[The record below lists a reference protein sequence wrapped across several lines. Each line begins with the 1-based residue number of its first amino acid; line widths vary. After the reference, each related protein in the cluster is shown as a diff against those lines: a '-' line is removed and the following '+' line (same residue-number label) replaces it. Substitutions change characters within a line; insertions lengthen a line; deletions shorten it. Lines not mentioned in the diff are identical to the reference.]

1 MRRFKVNRYRN
12 FGNSNAGGGNNR
24 NTGTAP
30 SRRVQV
36 AQTSARNVEPQPSQH
51 KQAET
56 SQPSAD
62 VQRIKNIV
70 AEVVREELDKLRIS
84 LNSTIETKIR
94 YHIDQRLGLI
104 ANGDQLTTRGNNS
117 FTIAEDSEHGDKSFM
132 FKSNGDAVA
141 LITSAGVLYCRNI
154 WLNGI
159 NVIDA
164 LNKVFQ
170 QQQSG
175 SSDYVRHSDL
185 KNGTYV
191 MNIEEITTTMETIQT
206 ERAEEWNSPL
216 AVLAPNMT
224 ASQSVLIKLGK
235 SGNDSNFG
243 YIAYNWQG
251 SLNPD
256 NFISIGHRGYNH
268 LYRFYPDRCE
278 YFNGLAINMTDATK
292 PALRLLNSSTG
303 SVSMYVGKE
312 LTDGNCGGIQWN
324 HSSDG
329 NIDLKN
335 YLSLMMYGVG
345 DLVTCYSNK
354 VEILKAL
361 TLRGDVLAYGN
372 TTMMGA
378 VTITKDTSID
388 GHLYLNNTI
397 KTPLVMYNTAT
408 NGGDKWIRIG
418 VNDEAKNNLD
428 FGFKYVGS
436 GSDDNCAV
444 IKIGGVDVLRC
455 YYNRTEILTAR
466 LSVNGDTTITGRL
479 NVVSDNDFPIKATVP
494 TLANG
499 TRCMIGITDQTKT
512 ATMGLSKT
520 AKGAYQAYF
529 KLLGEWAQLTVDATT
544 ITADGK
550 FETTKTTPA
559 DAFGPNLQNMIF
571 QLIYPIGSIYINYDK
586 TGFYMFEDRVIRLN
600 KFGCVFELLPS
611 GMFLRNQAYSIVEE
625 IDTGVVRFTEY
636 DTIGWTG
643 GEAYH
648 TLTIDEMPSHTH
660 VIDMHESG
668 KEAAGFG
675 AAVSPYFGD
684 RIMVRG
690 EPRNSTFSTGGGQ
703 AHNNLPPF
711 KTVYMWQRIA

>member
-12 FGNSNAGGGNNR
+12 FGAGGGR
-24 NTGTAP
+24 NAEAPP
-30 SRRVQV
+30 SRRMQV

-62 VQRIKNIV
+62 AQRIKNIV
-70 AEVVREELDKLRIS
+70 TEVVRDELDKLRIS
-84 LNSTIETKIR
+84 LTSMIETKIR

-191 MNIEEITTTMETIQT
+191 MNIEEITTTMETVQT
-206 ERAEEWNSPL
+206 EAAEEWNSPL

-235 SGNDSNFG
+235 NGNDSNFG

-251 SLNPD
+251 GLNSD
-256 NFISIGHRGYNH
+256 NFISIGHSGYNH

-278 YFNGLAINMTDATK
+278 YFNGLTINMTDATK
-292 PALRLLNSSTG
+292 PALRLLNSTTG
-303 SVSMYVGKE
+303 SVSMYMGKE

-324 HSSDG
+324 HSDDG
-329 NIDLKN
+329 NVTLKN

-372 TTMMGA
+372 TTIMGA
-378 VTITKDTSID
+378 VVITKNTSID
-388 GHLYLNNTI
+388 AHLYLNNTI
-397 KTPLVMYNTAT
+397 TTPLVMYNTAT

-444 IKIGGVDVLRC
+444 IRVGGFDVLRC

-494 TLANG
+494 TLTNG

-512 ATMGLSKT
+512 AAMGLTKT
-520 AKGAYQAYF
+520 TNMAYQAYF

-550 FETTKTTPA
+550 FETSKTTPV
-559 DAFGPNLQNMIF
+559 DAFGENLQNMIF
-571 QLIYPIGSIYINYDK
+571 QLIYPIGSIYINNDK
-586 TGFYMFEDRVIRLN
+586 TGYYVYENSVIRLN

-611 GMFLRNQAYSIVEE
+611 GMFLRNNEYVITEVWEPGTFDILEE
-625 IDTGVVRFTEY
+625 RHV
-636 DTIGWTG
+636 GWTG
-643 GEAYH
+643 GEAEH
-648 TLTIDEMPSHTH
+648 TLTVDEMPSHNHAGTMKYDGYG
-660 VIDMHESG
+660 VTSG
-668 KEAAGFG
+668 KASRGNWWETMGIATSSVNVLTPQTNG
-675 AAVSPYFGD
+675 GD
-684 RIMVRG
+684 K
-690 EPRNSTFSTGGGQ
+690 P
-703 AHNNLPPF
+703 HNNLPPF
-711 KTVYMWQRIA
+711 KTVYMWQRVA

>member
-12 FGNSNAGGGNNR
+12 FGAGGGR
-24 NTGTAP
+24 NAEAST
-30 SRRVQV
+30 SRRMQV
-36 AQTSARNVEPQPSQH
+36 AQTTARNAEPQPSQH

-56 SQPSAD
+56 SQTPVDA
-62 VQRIKNIV
+62 QRIKNIV
-70 AEVVREELDKLRIS
+70 AEVVRDELDKLRIS
-84 LNSTIETKIR
+84 LNSIIETKIR

-132 FKSNGDAVA
+132 FKSNGEAVA

-175 SSDYVRHSDL
+175 TSDYVRHSDL

-191 MNIEEITTTMETIQT
+191 MNIEEITTTMETVQT

-235 SGNDSNFG
+235 SGNDFG

-251 SLNPD
+251 SLNPN
-256 NFISIGHRGYNH
+256 NFISIGHHGYNH

-292 PALRLLNSSTG
+292 PALRLLNSNTG

-312 LTDGNCGGIQWN
+312 LTDGNCGGIQWI
-324 HSSDG
+324 HSTDG
-329 NIDLKN
+329 NLTLKN

-354 VEILKAL
+354 VEILKTL

-372 TTMMGA
+372 TTLMGP
-378 VTITKDTSID
+378 VVITKNTSID
-388 GHLYLNNTI
+388 AHLYLNNTI

-418 VNDEAKNNLD
+418 VNDAAKNNLD

-444 IKIGGVDVLRC
+444 IRVGGLDVLRC

-466 LSVNGDTTITGRL
+466 LSVNGDTKITGRL
-479 NVVSDNDFPIKATVP
+479 NVVSGDDLPIEVTVP
-494 TLANG
+494 TLSEQ
-499 TRCMIGITDQTKT
+499 TSKMIAVTDQTKT
-512 ATMGLSKT
+512 AAMGLSKT
-520 AKGAYQAYF
+520 ANGVYQACF
-529 KLLGEWAQLTVDATT
+529 KLLGESAQLTVDATS

-559 DAFGPNLQNMIF
+559 DAFGENLQNMIF
-571 QLIYPIGSIYINYDK
+571 QLIYPIGSIYISYDN
-586 TGFYMFEDRVIRLN
+586 TGYYMYEDRVIRLN

-611 GMFLRNQAYSIVEE
+611 GMFLRNQAYSIIAEVGTE
-625 IDTGVVRFTEY
+625 DWRFTEY

-660 VIDMHESG
+660 TTGHYGWRWTSNDASVKCVSNDPLWG
-668 KEAAGFG
+668 DGLTTAGFYC
-675 AAVSPYFGD
+675 S
-684 RIMVRG
+684 
-690 EPRNSTFSTGGGQ
+690 NTGGGQ

-711 KTVYMWQRIA
+711 KTVYMWQRVA

>member
-12 FGNSNAGGGNNR
+12 FGAGGGR
-24 NTGTAP
+24 NAGTAP
-30 SRRVQV
+30 SRRMQV
-36 AQTSARNVEPQPSQH
+36 AQTSARNVETPPSQH

-56 SQPSAD
+56 SQTPAD
-62 VQRIKNIV
+62 AQRIKNIV
-70 AEVVREELDKLRIS
+70 AEVVRDELDKLRIS

-175 SSDYVRHSDL
+175 TSDYVRHSDL

-191 MNIEEITTTMETIQT
+191 MNIEEITTTKETVQT
-206 ERAEEWNSPL
+206 EAAEEWNSPL

-235 SGNDSNFG
+235 SGNDANFG

-251 SLNPD
+251 SLSPD
-256 NFISIGHRGYNH
+256 NFISIGHHGYNH

-324 HSSDG
+324 HSTDG
-329 NIDLKN
+329 NLTLKN

-354 VEILKAL
+354 VEILKTL

-372 TTMMGA
+372 TTLMGP
-378 VTITKDTSID
+378 VVITKNTSID
-388 GHLYLNNTI
+388 AHLYLNNTI
-397 KTPLVMYNTAT
+397 KTPLVLYNTAT
-408 NGGDKWIRIG
+408 NGGDKWLRIG

-444 IKIGGVDVLRC
+444 IRIGGFDVLRC

-479 NVVSDNDFPIKATVP
+479 NVVSGDDVPIEVTAP
-494 TLANG
+494 TLAEQ
-499 TRCMIGITDQTKT
+499 TSKMIAITDQTKT
-512 ATMGLSKT
+512 AAMGLSKT
-520 AKGAYQAYF
+520 ANGVYQACF
-529 KLLGEWAQLTVDATT
+529 KLLGESAQLLVDSTT

-559 DAFGPNLQNMIF
+559 DAFGENLQNMIF
-571 QLIYPIGSIYINYDK
+571 QLIYPIGSIYISYDK
-586 TGFYMFEDRVIRLN
+586 TGYYMYEDSAIRLN

-611 GMFLRNQAYSIVEE
+611 GMFLRNQEYSIVAEVGTE
-625 IDTGVVRFTEY
+625 DWRFTEY

-648 TLTIDEMPSHTH
+648 TLTVDEMPSHAHTTGH
-660 VIDMHESG
+660 YGWRWTSNDAKVKCVANDAIWSDG
-668 KEAAGFG
+668 LTTNGFYC
-675 AAVSPYFGD
+675 S
-684 RIMVRG
+684 
-690 EPRNSTFSTGGGQ
+690 NTGGGQ

-711 KTVYMWQRIA
+711 KTVYMWQRVA

>member
-12 FGNSNAGGGNNR
+12 FGAGGGR
-24 NTGTAP
+24 NVEAP
-30 SRRVQV
+30 TSRRMQ
-36 AQTSARNVEPQPSQH
+36 APQTSARNVETPPSQH

-56 SQPSAD
+56 SQASAD

-70 AEVVREELDKLRIS
+70 AEVVRDELDKLRIS

-141 LITSAGVLYCRNI
+141 LITSAGVLYCRNV

-175 SSDYVRHSDL
+175 TSDYVRHSDL

-191 MNIEEITTTMETIQT
+191 MNIEEITTTMETVQT
-206 ERAEEWNSPL
+206 ETAEEWNSPL

-224 ASQSVLIKLGK
+224 ASQSVVIKLGK

-243 YIAYNWQG
+243 YLAYNWQG
-251 SLNPD
+251 SLSPD
-256 NFISIGHRGYNH
+256 NFISIGHHGYNH

-312 LTDGNCGGIQWN
+312 LTNGNCGGIQWN
-324 HSSDG
+324 HSTDG
-329 NIDLKN
+329 NLTLKN

-361 TLRGDVLAYGN
+361 TLRGDMLAYGN
-372 TTMMGA
+372 TTLVGA
-378 VTITKDTSID
+378 VVITKNTSID
-388 GHLYLNNTI
+388 AHLYLNNTI

-444 IKIGGVDVLRC
+444 IRIGGFDVLRC
-455 YYNRTEILTAR
+455 YYNRTEILTTR
-466 LSVNGDTTITGRL
+466 LSVKGDTTITGRL
-479 NVVSDNDFPIKATVP
+479 NVVSGNDVPIEVTAP
-494 TLANG
+494 TLAEQ
-499 TRCMIGITDQTKT
+499 TSKMIAITDQTKT
-512 ATMGLSKT
+512 AAMGLSKT
-520 AKGAYQAYF
+520 ANGVYQACF
-529 KLLGEWAQLTVDATT
+529 KLLGESAQLTVDTTT
-544 ITADGK
+544 ITAGGK

-559 DAFGPNLQNMIF
+559 DAFGENLQNMIF
-571 QLIYPIGSIYINYDK
+571 QLIYPIGSIYISYDK
-586 TGFYMFEDRVIRLN
+586 TGYYMYEDRVIRMN

-611 GMFLRNQAYSIVEE
+611 GMFLRNQAYSIVAEVGTE
-625 IDTGVVRFTEY
+625 DWRFTEY

-648 TLTIDEMPSHTH
+648 TLTVDEMPSHTH
-660 VIDMHESG
+660 EIDIHPSG
-668 KEAAGFG
+668 EEATGFG
-675 AAVSPYFGD
+675 AAGSPYFGD
-684 RIMVRG
+684 RLMVLG
-690 EPRNSTFSTGGGQ
+690 SPHHWTYSKGGGQ

-711 KTVYMWQRIA
+711 KTVYMWQRVA

>member
-1 MRRFKVNRYRN
+1 MRRFKVNRYR
-12 FGNSNAGGGNNR
+12 NSNAGGGNNR

-30 SRRVQV
+30 SRRMQV
-36 AQTSARNVEPQPSQH
+36 AQTSARNAEPPPSQH

-56 SQPSAD
+56 SQAPAD
-62 VQRIKNIV
+62 AQRVKNIV
-70 AEVVREELDKLRIS
+70 AEVVRDELDKLRIS
-84 LNSTIETKIR
+84 LTSMIETKIR

-170 QQQSG
+170 QQQQSG

-206 ERAEEWNSPL
+206 EAAEEWNSPL

-243 YIAYNWQG
+243 YLAYNWQG
-251 SLNPD
+251 SSSPD
-256 NFISIGHRGYNH
+256 NFISIGHHGYDH

-292 PALRLLNSSTG
+292 PALRLLNSTTG

-324 HSSDG
+324 HSTDG
-329 NIDLKN
+329 NLTLKN

-354 VEILKAL
+354 VEILKTL

-372 TTMMGA
+372 TTLMGT
-378 VTITKDTSID
+378 VVITKNTSID
-388 GHLYLNNTI
+388 AHLYLNNTI
-397 KTPLVMYNTAT
+397 KTPLVLYNTAT

-418 VNDEAKNNLD
+418 VNDAAKNNLD

-444 IKIGGVDVLRC
+444 IRIGGFDVLRC

-466 LSVNGDTTITGRL
+466 LNVNGDTKITGRL
-479 NVVSDNDFPIKATVP
+479 NVVSVDDVPIEVTVP
-494 TLANG
+494 TLAEQ
-499 TRCMIGITDQTKT
+499 TSKMIAITDQTKT
-512 ATMGLSKT
+512 AAMGLSKT
-520 AKGAYQAYF
+520 ANGVYQACF
-529 KLLGEWAQLTVDATT
+529 KLLGESAQLTVDAAT

-559 DAFGPNLQNMIF
+559 DAFGENLQNMIF
-571 QLIYPIGSIYINYDK
+571 QLIYPIGSIYISYDK
-586 TGFYMFEDRVIRLN
+586 TGYYMYEGSAIRLN

-625 IDTGVVRFTEY
+625 VGTEDWRFTEY

-643 GEAYH
+643 GEASH
-648 TLTIDEMPSHTH
+648 TLTIDEMPSHAHTTGH
-660 VIDMHESG
+660 YGWRWTSNDAKVKCVANDAIWGDG
-668 KEAAGFG
+668 LTTAGFYC
-675 AAVSPYFGD
+675 S
-684 RIMVRG
+684 
-690 EPRNSTFSTGGGQ
+690 NTGGGQ

-711 KTVYMWQRIA
+711 KTVYMWQRVA

>member
-12 FGNSNAGGGNNR
+12 FGNFNAGGGR
-24 NTGTAP
+24 NAGTAP

-62 VQRIKNIV
+62 AQRIKNIV

-170 QQQSG
+170 QQQQSG
-175 SSDYVRHSDL
+175 TSDYVRHSDL

-206 ERAEEWNSPL
+206 EAAEEWNSPL

-224 ASQSVLIKLGK
+224 TSQSVLIKLGK
-235 SGNDSNFG
+235 SGNDANFG

-251 SLNPD
+251 SLSPN

-278 YFNGLAINMTDATK
+278 YFNGLAINITDATK
-292 PALRLLNSSTG
+292 PALRLLNSTTG

-329 NIDLKN
+329 NVTLKN

-372 TTMMGA
+372 TTIVGA
-378 VTITKDTSID
+378 VTITKDTSI
-388 GHLYLNNTI
+388 GAHLYLNNTI
-397 KTPLVMYNTAT
+397 TTPLVMYNTAT

-444 IKIGGVDVLRC
+444 IRIGGVDVLRC
-455 YYNRTEILTAR
+455 YYNRTEILTTR

-479 NVVSDNDFPIKATVP
+479 NVVSDDDFPIKATVP

-520 AKGAYQAYF
+520 ANGAYQAYF

-559 DAFGPNLQNMIF
+559 DAFGENLQNMIF
-571 QLIYPIGSIYINYDK
+571 QLIYPIGSIYISYDK
-586 TGFYMFEDRVIRLN
+586 TGFYMYEDRVIRMN

-648 TLTIDEMPSHTH
+648 TLTVDEMPSHSH
-660 VIDMHESG
+660 NPWFVPAEAG
-668 KEAAGFG
+668 KPSVKWGFAWQYNGSVGNDDAGMSY
-675 AAVSPYFGD
+675 A
-684 RIMVRG
+684 
-690 EPRNSTFSTGGGQ
+690 GGGQ

>member
-12 FGNSNAGGGNNR
+12 FGNSNAGGGR
-24 NTGTAP
+24 NAGTAP

-62 VQRIKNIV
+62 AQRIKNIV

-170 QQQSG
+170 QQQQSAT
-175 SSDYVRHSDL
+175 SDYVRHSDL

-191 MNIEEITTTMETIQT
+191 MNIEEITTTMETVQT
-206 ERAEEWNSPL
+206 EAAEEWNSPL

-235 SGNDSNFG
+235 TGNDSNFG

-251 SLNPD
+251 SLSPD
-256 NFISIGHRGYNH
+256 NFISIGHSGYNH

-292 PALRLLNSSTG
+292 PALRLLNSTTG

-329 NIDLKN
+329 NATLKN

-372 TTMMGA
+372 ATMMGT

-444 IKIGGVDVLRC
+444 IRIGGVDVLRC

-479 NVVSDNDFPIKATVP
+479 NVVSGDDVPIEATVP

-499 TRCMIGITDQTKT
+499 TTNMIGITDQTKT
-512 ATMGLSKT
+512 AAMGLSKT
-520 AKGAYQAYF
+520 ANGVYQACC
-529 KLLGEWAQLTVDATT
+529 KLLGESAQLTVDATT

-550 FETTKTTPA
+550 FETTKTTPV
-559 DAFGPNLQNMIF
+559 DAFGETLQNMIF
-571 QLIYPIGSIYINYDK
+571 QLIYPIGSIYINNDK
-586 TGFYMFEDRVIRLN
+586 TGYYIYEDRVVRLN

-611 GMFLRNQAYSIVEE
+611 GMFLRNQVYGIVPEVGTAGWLIE
-625 IDTGVVRFTEY
+625 TDP
-636 DTIGWTG
+636 IGWTG
-643 GEAYH
+643 GEESH
-648 TLTIDEMPSHTH
+648 TLTIDEMPSHSH
-660 VIDMHESG
+660 NPWFVPAEAG
-668 KEAAGFG
+668 KPSTRWGFAWQYNGSVGSDDAGISY
-675 AAVSPYFGD
+675 A
-684 RIMVRG
+684 
-690 EPRNSTFSTGGGQ
+690 GGGQ

-711 KTVYMWQRIA
+711 KTVYMWQRVA